1 MKNSLYSRFLY
12 KWEGAYVYVNL
23 HLFIS
28 KFVILC
34 ILGAIGPD
42 IQVGIISALNGDS
55 FVFKLASA
63 ISLFFGFGVNLIL
76 TKVETLTKIR
86 RWYNMLSVATCIILV
101 LVNLIGIYDI
111 SVRFIGLAISEAIF
125 CNMLG
130 CCISDTMNN
139 MFSGSERTVYSMK
152 KDNLRYVG
160 AFLGMVLSFFIH
172 FDLSTLLYIQCVMYI
187 IMTLEDLFVFSKLKD
202 YVFSEDEDKE
212 VELKQVA

>member
-1 MKNSLYSRFLY
+1 MKNIMSKFMY

-23 HLFIS
+23 HLLISRFI
-28 KFVILC
+28 VLC

-42 IQVGIISALNGDS
+42 IQVGIVTALNGDS

-63 ISLFFGFGVNLIL
+63 ISLFLGFGVNLIL
-76 TKVETLTKIR
+76 TKVETLRTVR
-86 RWYNMLSVATCIILV
+86 RYYRILSVVSCV
-101 LVNLIGIYDI
+101 LFVIVNLAGIYDI
-111 SVRFIGLAISEAIF
+111 SARFIGLAVSEAIF
-125 CNMLG
+125 SNMLA

-172 FDLSTLLYIQCVMYI
+172 FDLSTLLYIQCFMYI
-187 IMTLEDLFVFSKLKD
+187 IMTLEDLFVFSKRKD
-202 YVFSEDEDKE
+202 YVFSEEEDKE

>member
-1 MKNSLYSRFLY
+1 MKNIVSKFIY

-23 HLFIS
+23 HLLISRFI
-28 KFVILC
+28 VLC
-34 ILGAIGPD
+34 MLGAIGPD
-42 IQVGIISALNGDS
+42 IQVGIVTALNGDS

-63 ISLFFGFGVNLIL
+63 ISLFLGFGVNLIL
-76 TKVETLTKIR
+76 TKVETLRTIR
-86 RWYNMLSVATCIILV
+86 KYYRLLSVVACV
-101 LVNLIGIYDI
+101 LFVIVNLAGIYDI
-111 SVRFIGLAISEAIF
+111 SARFIGLAVSEAIF
-125 CNMLG
+125 ANMLG

-152 KDNLRYVG
+152 KDNFKYVG

-202 YVFSEDEDKE
+202 YVFSEEEDKE

>member
-1 MKNSLYSRFLY
+1 MKNIYSRFLY

-23 HLFIS
+23 HLLISRFI
-28 KFVILC
+28 ILC

-42 IQVGIISALNGDS
+42 IQVGIVTALNGDS

-63 ISLFFGFGVNLIL
+63 ISLFLGFGVNLIL
-76 TKVETLTKIR
+76 TKVETLRTIR
-86 RWYNMLSVATCIILV
+86 RYYRILSVVACVLFVII
-101 LVNLIGIYDI
+101 NLAGIYDI
-111 SVRFIGLAISEAIF
+111 SARFIGLAVSEAIF
-125 CNMLG
+125 SNMLG

-172 FDLSTLLYIQCVMYI
+172 LDLSTLLYIQCVTYI

-202 YVFSEDEDKE
+202 YVFSEEEDKE
-212 VELKQVA
+212 VELKQVAQ

>member
-1 MKNSLYSRFLY
+1 MKNIVSKFIY

-23 HLFIS
+23 HLLISRFI
-28 KFVILC
+28 VLC
-34 ILGAIGPD
+34 MLGAIGPD
-42 IQVGIISALNGDS
+42 IQVGIVTALNGDS

-63 ISLFFGFGVNLIL
+63 ISLFLGFGVNLIL
-76 TKVETLTKIR
+76 TKVETLRTIR
-86 RWYNMLSVATCIILV
+86 KYYRLLSVVACV
-101 LVNLIGIYDI
+101 LFVIVNLAGIYDI
-111 SVRFIGLAISEAIF
+111 SARFIGLAVSEAIF
-125 CNMLG
+125 SNMLS

-202 YVFSEDEDKE
+202 YVFSEEEEDKE
-212 VELKQVA
+212 VSLKQVA